1 MLIVVDVF
9 MGACRLLHVI
19 CGVLAPVVIRCET
32 GARCGGFENNPD
44 VLRQRLVSA
53 LVVPGKVDSTAH
65 RGESDATPTKP
76 DPGLRWRRLGADAPR
91 VLDVT
96 NLSVE
101 QRVLVQLNSVGL
113 IDSAFSNNGQVRG

>member
-1 MLIVVDVF
+1 
-9 MGACRLLHVI
+9 MGACLLLHVI
-19 CGVLAPVVIRCET
+19 RGVLAPVVNCCET
-32 GARCGGFENNPD
+32 GARCDSFESNPD
-44 VLRQRLVSA
+44 VLRKRLVSA

-65 RGESDATPTKP
+65 RGEGAATPIKP

-91 VLDVT
+91 VLDVA

-113 IDSAFSNNGQVRG
+113 IDSTFSSHGQVRGWRGC